1 MFWKVPIFRLCS
13 TFALSLAAFAMSAPS
28 ALAADCS
35 CMCVD
40 ATPLYVC
47 TGFVPTQT
55 QTAECDVMEC
65 PTAEDPPADPVE
77 EPVEEPVA
85 TIEPPH
91 PGLECERRSVYRP
104 DLGRYKRYK
113 VCRPSADGERRRH
126 RGRHQDHAR
135 NHEEWAARR
144 DRMRA
149 RWEAR
154 MARHRHRQ
162 HNDRDDDHDG

>member
-1 MFWKVPIFRLCS
+1 MFRNVPLIRLCS
-13 TFALSLAAFAMSAPS
+13 MFALSLAAFAASAPS
-28 ALAADCS
+28 AFAADCS

-40 ATPLYVC
+40 ATPLFVC

-65 PTAEDPPADPVE
+65 PTADAPPTDPVE
-77 EPVEEPVA
+77 DPVEEPVA

-104 DLGRYKRYK
+104 DLDRYKQYK
-113 VCRPSADGERRRH
+113 VCRPSADGERRGH

-135 NHEEWAARR
+135 NTEAWAARQE
-144 DRMRA
+144 RMQA
-149 RWEAR
+149 KWEAR

-162 HNDRDDDHDG
+162 DDDGDSDG